1 MLSQRK
7 FEPKFRKVSCF
18 LYSCSSYR
26 NQSVDMLSKVNSK
39 CCKHFDNR
47 GVINHGN
54 ILEYILHL
62 NDIIEVYIVCV
73 CKFRFNLGTFILNA
87 QVWNSVRKS
96 SEKKEKIA
104 LKNPRK
110 FSGKKSE
117 LGSLFS
123 ILVCYFPKRRPP
135 PRMIS

>member
-26 NQSVDMLSKVNSK
+26 NQSVDMLSKVNTK

-73 CKFRFNLGTFILNA
+73 CKFRFNLGTFILKPKYGIP
-87 QVWNSVRKS
+87 SGSLLKKKKRLLLKVR
-96 SEKKEKIA
+96 ENFLE
-104 LKNPRK
+104 KNPSWGPCLA
-110 FSGKKSE
+110 F
-117 LGSLFS
+117 
-123 ILVCYFPKRRPP
+123 
-135 PRMIS
+135 